1 MKHIDVSSKASSGVH
16 SLSRFLRVKDADI
29 QVFIDGPGVAH
40 GYDDS
45 YQLYGHINLKRNYMH
60 KDLWRDYKAARK
72 FPVMVLVKTLFTFIS
87 RGHKTLVLMPSIYDE
102 RAANGTRSYDM
113 SALIDDTHLLRQIVE
128 LKLVQF
134 VNEERNFPFTIRSLA
149 RKAYGVLVTSDI
161 IPRIDMVDK
170 SMRRTND
177 NGSTPSRIMNA
188 PDMEDK
194 SDSVY
199 ETGSIDED
207 EQVLEWKGVAGQSVL
222 EVGDRL
228 RKKGKRTNN
237 ATFMEELPIDFLPI
251 VDLIFF
257 SQNNERRILVPLDLP
272 CFSGTF
278 PTTDQVLVFQTRVD
292 GDAAIAELA
301 RNWQLTLLKQ
311 SKLLE
316 KLDSLL
322 NNQYP
327 RGAKEKDVAE
337 LVKQA
342 WLETGESDY
351 DTDHLNKT
359 SMHVIGDSLKCD
371 NDNVAKVNE
380 HRGPH
385 QQRHEDE
392 AMSELSDLI
401 IFDDDFSDTIDEDR
415 RKDGETSSVDSDLIL
430 FDDDFAAAHDLIK
443 LYVGRSL
450 QHIMNASLVY
460 IITLDHGLEGKQM
473 KRFLY
478 LIEVFGIYEFSCGH
492 LTFL

>member
-1 MKHIDVSSKASSGVH
+1 
-16 SLSRFLRVKDADI
+16 
-29 QVFIDGPGVAH
+29 
-40 GYDDS
+40 
-45 YQLYGHINLKRNYMH
+45 
-60 KDLWRDYKAARK
+60 
-72 FPVMVLVKTLFTFIS
+72 
-87 RGHKTLVLMPSIYDE
+87 
-102 RAANGTRSYDM
+102 
-113 SALIDDTHLLRQIVE
+113 
-128 LKLVQF
+128 
-134 VNEERNFPFTIRSLA
+134 
-149 RKAYGVLVTSDI
+149 
-161 IPRIDMVDK
+161 
-170 SMRRTND
+170 
-177 NGSTPSRIMNA
+177 
-188 PDMEDK
+188 
-194 SDSVY
+194 
-199 ETGSIDED
+199 
-207 EQVLEWKGVAGQSVL
+207 
-222 EVGDRL
+222 
-228 RKKGKRTNN
+228 
-237 ATFMEELPIDFLPI
+237 MEELPIDFLPI

-292 GDAAIAELA
+292 SDAAIAELA

-359 SMHVIGDSLKCD
+359 SMRVIGDSLKCD

-415 RKDGETSSVDSDLIL
+415 RKDGERSSVDSDLIL

-478 LIEVFGIYEFSCGH
+478 LIEVFGIYEFSYGH
-492 LTFL
+492 LMFL